1 MKGLSKE
8 KLIDIIETKN
18 WDVYLEKH
26 LNTILE
32 VFGDDYFFNNEV
44 GDFELTNKNN
54 AWEISNKEDKMNDV
68 MIRASNKA
76 ELTREELF
84 DVFTDYGLMG
94 VYTLGQK
101 NMYEYLNGNN
111 NE

>member
-1 MKGLSKE
+1 MMSNLFGCDWDLTEAARILKE
-8 KLIDIIETKN
+8 DMTQ
-18 WDVYLEKH
+18 
-26 LNTILE
+26 
-32 VFGDDYFFNNEV
+32 
-44 GDFELTNKNN
+44 
-54 AWEISNKEDKMNDV
+54 EDKMEDV

-101 NMYEYLNGNN
+101 NMYEYLKG
-111 NE
+111 E

>member
-1 MKGLSKE
+1 MSNLFGCDWDLTEAARILKE
-8 KLIDIIETKN
+8 DMTQ
-18 WDVYLEKH
+18 
-26 LNTILE
+26 
-32 VFGDDYFFNNEV
+32 
-44 GDFELTNKNN
+44 
-54 AWEISNKEDKMNDV
+54 EDKMEDV

-101 NMYEYLNGNN
+101 NMYEYLKG
-111 NE
+111 E